1 MKYPLLSDTQRT
13 VTRAYGMLNE
23 DPALANNPKTIASYL
38 RSKAAIIVVD
48 KNGVVRYM
56 RDTRP
61 RGEIPI
67 EEVLAAVEKMK

>member
-1 MKYPLLSDTQRT
+1 M
-13 VTRAYGMLNE
+13 TRAYGVLND
-23 DPALANNPKTIASYL
+23 DPALVDNPKTINSYL
-38 RSKAAIIVVD
+38 KAQAKVIVVD